1 LNAGWDDELLGLE
14 LIELK
19 ETDFDLDVLGF
30 NPKELDDLLTG
41 VDDEKADIIPLVPEH
56 AVSRPGDVWF
66 CGDTRLQ
73 HRVLCVDSTS
83 AAEVARLLGER
94 KPFLEGLGFDPS
106 QFAGHSLRTGL
117 ATSAAAAGKSERAIM
132 SQTGHRSLPPFEDIS
147 ATAISSGKMPP
158 RDWACKL
165 QPIRLYPIFDR
176 TRSSALR
183 GHSAVPE
190 PAAGVGA
197 ETNGSDRSS
206 GFPPGIL
213 LRGVASTVY

>member
-1 LNAGWDDELLGLE
+1 MQQHSRQHRRAWSLTRGAQAWSCFGSGDCSRPSERNTKKRAYIIADNKLALNAGWDDELLGLE

-19 ETDFDLDVLGF
+19 ETDFDL
-30 NPKELDDLLTG
+30 
-41 VDDEKADIIPLVPEH
+41 
-56 AVSRPGDVWF
+56 
-66 CGDTRLQ
+66 
-73 HRVLCVDSTS
+73 
-83 AAEVARLLGER
+83 
-94 KPFLEGLGFDPS
+94 
-106 QFAGHSLRTGL
+106 
-117 ATSAAAAGKSERAIM
+117 
-132 SQTGHRSLPPFEDIS
+132 FEDIS

-165 QPIRLYPIFDR
+165 QPVRLYPIFDR